1 MRIRSLIVA
10 GFVLIA
16 LAGALYWSEHRKPG
30 DETTKA
36 SANSAPMILKLDEA
50 AITKLALKKKDADPI
65 VLTRNDSGAWKIVQ
79 PKPLNADQGSVSAA
93 LSTLATLTAER
104 VVEGKASD
112 LKQYGLNQPAVEAD
126 ITTKD
131 DKTRK
136 LLVGDETPTGGA
148 VYAMVVGDPRV
159 FTMASDQKSS
169 VEKSLNDLRDKRL
182 LAVDTDKI
190 SHLNLVRKDQTIE
203 FGRDKNEWQI
213 LKPKPLRADNYQVA
227 ELARKLADA
236 RMDLSG
242 SDSDPKEAASA
253 FARATPIATAK
264 VTDLSGT
271 HDLQVRKSKDAYYA
285 KSSAVEGTYKV
296 DADLGQAL
304 AKGLDDFRNKKL
316 FDFGFNDPNKIEM
329 HSGTKAYSLERGR
342 GTGADWWSNA
352 KKMDAVSV
360 QSYISSLRDL
370 TATGFVDS
378 GFVNPT
384 IEVAVTWDE
393 GKHVEKVY
401 FAKSGN
407 NFIAKREN
415 EPTLYLMDSG
425 AIDTLQKP
433 EDAVK
438 PAAPPNK

>member
-1 MRIRSLIVA
+1 MRMRSLIVA
-10 GFVLIA
+10 AFVLIA
-16 LAGALYWSEHRKPG
+16 LVGTLYWSEHRKPAG
-30 DETTKA
+30 ESTKA

-50 AITKLALKKKDADPI
+50 TITKLTLKKKDADPI
-65 VLTRNDSGAWKIVQ
+65 VLTKNDSGVWHIVQ
-79 PKPLNADQGSVSAA
+79 PKTLNADQSSVSGA
-93 LSTLATLTAER
+93 LSTLAALTSER
-104 VVEGKASD
+104 VIEDKASD
-112 LKQYGLNQPAVEAD
+112 LKQYGLNQPAVEVD
-126 ITTKD
+126 ITSKD

-136 LLVGDETPTGGA
+136 LLVGDETPTGSA
-148 VYAMVVGDPRV
+148 VYAMVAGDPRV
-159 FTMASDQKSS
+159 FTMASYQKSS
-169 VEKSLNDLRDKRL
+169 IEKNLNDLRDKRL

-190 SHLNLVRKDQTIE
+190 SHLDLVRKGQMIE
-203 FGRDKNEWQI
+203 FGRDQNEWQI
-213 LKPKPLRADNYQVA
+213 LKPKPLRADNHQVG

-242 SDSDPKEAASA
+242 AGTDPKEAASA

-264 VTDLSGT
+264 VTDPSGT
-271 HDLQVRKSKDAYYA
+271 QELQVRKSKDAYYA
-285 KSSAVEGTYKV
+285 KSSAVEGTYKI

-329 HSGTKAYSLERGR
+329 HSGTKAYFLARGS
-342 GTGADWWSNA
+342 GAGADWWSNA
-352 KKMDAVSV
+352 KKMDAESV

-370 TATGFVDS
+370 ASTKFVDS

-384 IEVAVTWDE
+384 TEITVTWDE

-401 FAKSGN
+401 LAKSGN
-407 NFIAKREN
+407 NYIAKREN

-425 AIDTLQKP
+425 AIETLQKAA
-433 EDAVK
+433 DDVK